1 MRRTRPTR
9 QANPIRLPGPI
20 RGGDRRAGGTR
31 AATRIKTW
39 VALLALAATVAATP
53 AGARTDRPARADLV
67 TSASVETAAAV
78 GTATAV
84 DAARRPS
91 RPTRRPA
98 RVTAW
103 PPPGAVGVRPDRPL
117 LVEVQRTRL
126 RAVVVTGP
134 DGRPVAG
141 RLDPERRWWIAA
153 APLAPDTLHRVRVR
167 LGTGP
172 APRVRTWTFRTLH
185 PTRVLTARV
194 TPGDDDVVGVGQPI
208 ILRFNHPV
216 TQRAAVERRLRVWSD
231 PPVPGAWGWISD
243 TEVHWRPRDP
253 WPAGTRV
260 WMDADLRGVH
270 AGEGLWGG
278 VHRTVAFRIGDAHLS
293 IADAATHTLTVTEN
307 GRVVARFPM
316 SAGRPDY
323 PTMSGVHLV
332 LWKTPS
338 VVMDSRTI
346 GIPLDHPDGYLQT
359 VHWDVAIS
367 TTGEYVH
374 AAPWS
379 VRHQGRANV
388 SHGCIN
394 LSTADARW
402 FYEWSRRGDLVVV
415 TNTPRPPNR
424 DPAMVDWN
432 VTWDEWRRTSALYR
446 PAAPKVRRF

>member
-1 MRRTRPTR
+1 VRRIRPTRPTTP
-9 QANPIRLPGPI
+9 A
-20 RGGDRRAGGTR
+20 RGSSRSRVGAHRAGGSR
-31 AATRIKTW
+31 APAGCTAC
-39 VALLALAATVAATP
+39 VALLALAATTAATP
-53 AGARTDRPARADLV
+53 AGAGTAPHVHSEPVAEAA
-67 TSASVETAAAV
+67 TGTAA
-78 GTATAV
+78 AV
-84 DAARRPS
+84 DAARRPA
-91 RPTRRPA
+91 RTLRRPVRLVA
-98 RVTAW
+98 R
-103 PPPGAVGVRPDRPL
+103 PPAGAVGVRPDRPL
-117 LVEVQRTRL
+117 VVEVREARL
-126 RAVVVTGP
+126 QKVVVTGA
-134 DGRPVAG
+134 DGQPVGG
-141 RLDPERRWWIAA
+141 RLDPRRRWWVAV
-153 APLAPDTLHRVRVR
+153 APLAPDTLYRVRVR
-167 LGTGP
+167 LRDGP
-172 APRVRTWTFRTLH
+172 APRVRTWTFRTLR
-185 PTRVLTARV
+185 PTHLLTARV
-194 TPGDDDVVGVGQPI
+194 SPGDDDVVGIGQPV

-216 TQRAAVERRLRVWSD
+216 AKRAALERRLRVWSD
-231 PPVPGAWGWISD
+231 PPVVGAWGWISD

-293 IADAATHTLTVTEN
+293 IADAATHTLTVTEG
-307 GRVVARFPM
+307 GRVVATFPM
-316 SAGRPDY
+316 SAGRPEY

-367 TTGEYVH
+367 TSGEYVH

-379 VRHQGRANV
+379 VRDQGRANV

-394 LSTADARW
+394 LATPDARW

-432 VTWDEWRRTSALYR
+432 VTWDAWRRTSALYR